1 MDTDAL
7 RLLIRSKL
15 ADGRLPV
22 NGIPKVWGGPGHDEM
37 CAACES
43 SVTKDEFIIEG
54 ISLESAEG
62 MLKLHA
68 KCFWLWENER
78 NKLSPDS

>member
-1 MDTDAL
+1 MNTDAV

-15 ADGRLPV
+15 ADGSLPM
-22 NGIPKVWGGPGHDEM
+22 NGIPKIWGGPGRDEI
-37 CAACES
+37 CIACEG

-54 ISLESAEG
+54 ISLDSG
-62 MLKLHA
+62 VGTLLRLHA

-78 NKLSPDS
+78 KRDN